1 MNETPVV
8 GQKEVNRE
16 SLKMLDKMTKDRQ
29 YWASQDDPVSREI
42 ESPSDTEN
50 PPDPGVPSVPEEEL
64 PHREFELEMTVDGP
78 GPVPEAWERN

>member
-1 MNETPVV
+1 MNEIPVV

-16 SLKMLDKMTKDRQ
+16 SLKILDKVTKDRQ

-50 PPDPGVPSVPEEEL
+50 PPDPGAPSVPEEER
-64 PHREFELEMTVDGP
+64 PHREFELEMKVDGP